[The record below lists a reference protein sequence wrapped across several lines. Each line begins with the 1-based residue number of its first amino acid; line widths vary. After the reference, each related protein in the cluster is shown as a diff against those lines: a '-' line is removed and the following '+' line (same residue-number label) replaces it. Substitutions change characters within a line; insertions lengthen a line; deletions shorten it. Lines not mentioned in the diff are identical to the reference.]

1 MRIAPL
7 DAHGMPLRSTG
18 GDPQDSVEQ
27 AFAYC
32 EGVTRNHYENFPV
45 ASRFIPLHLRP
56 HVYSIYAFART
67 ADDFADEASLTPSER
82 LHKLDEWGQ
91 SLDECF
97 AGRAQSPVFIALAE
111 TTRRLN
117 IPKKPF
123 QDLLTAFRIDV
134 RQNRFETFQDLLRYC
149 EFSANPVGRLVL
161 HVFGAVSD
169 RNVLLSD
176 KICTALQLANFWQ
189 DVLID
194 WQKGRIYIPLEDF
207 DRFGYTEGDLSRQV
221 ANENFRDMI
230 KFQVDRTRS
239 LFREGEPLLHEA
251 PPKLRFELR
260 LTLLGGL
267 TILRKIENAGY
278 DVLAV
283 RPTISALDK
292 AVIIGKVFLRLNI

>member
-1 MRIAPL
+1 MTLSSAG
-7 DAHGMPLRSTG
+7 A
-18 GDPQDSVEQ
+18 DPSDSVEQ

-45 ASRFIPLHLRP
+45 ASRFIPHHLRP

-82 LHKLDEWGQ
+82 LQRLDEWGQ
-91 SLDECF
+91 NLDQCF
-97 AGRAQSPVFIALAE
+97 AGHAQGPVFIALAE
-111 TTRRLN
+111 TTRRLG

-123 QDLLTAFRIDV
+123 HDLLTAFRMDV
-134 RQNRFETFQDLLRYC
+134 RQNRFGTFQDLLQYC
-149 EFSANPVGRLVL
+149 ELSANPVGRLVL
-161 HVFGAVSD
+161 HVFGAVSE
-169 RNVLLSD
+169 RNVSLSD

-189 DVLID
+189 DVLVD

-207 DRFGYTEGDLSRQV
+207 ERFGYTEGDLSRQV
-221 ANENFRDMI
+221 ANENFRDMM

-251 PPKLRFELR
+251 PPNLRFELR

-267 TILRKIENAGY
+267 TILRKIESAGY
-278 DVLAV
+278 NVLAV
-283 RPTISALDK
+283 RPTISALGK
-292 AVIIGKVFLRLNI
+292 AVIIGKVILRLNV